1 MFLGQTNEGAGK
13 PAWQVLKNNLFDLV
27 AGPPQLRAE
36 QLDEFH
42 RELRMAPH
50 KRKKFAAIDDKYL
63 AIGICRGVGG
73 PRLPIEHRD
82 FSEDLT
88 GADKVE
94 NRTAAV
100 GRGDAHF
107 HGAADHRTKTVP
119 WISFGKQRG
128 SPLQRGVFGVAAE
141 LVEGL
146 RFKIAKN
153 RMLAQHRQ
161 FVARKRP
168 TPAVFVVEHPGHN
181 HLNDLC
187 LRIIDRPRCVKV
199 PTRNYR
205 SAALVHI
212 IPPDSDYSK
221 KGRLSHSLRGQ
232 GFGDENDNFG
242 RL

>member
-1 MFLGQTNEGAGK
+1 
-13 PAWQVLKNNLFDLV
+13 
-27 AGPPQLRAE
+27 
-36 QLDEFH
+36 
-42 RELRMAPH
+42 MASH

-73 PRLPIEHRD
+73 PRLPVEHRD
-82 FSEDLT
+82 FPEDLT
-88 GADKVE
+88 GADKIE
-94 NRTAAV
+94 NRAAAI

-107 HGAADHRTKTVP
+107 HGATDHRKKTVP

-128 SPLQRGVFGVAAE
+128 SPLQRGVLRVAAE

-146 RFKIAKN
+146 GFKIAKN

-168 TPAVFVVEHPGHN
+168 TPAVFVVEHAGHN

-187 LRIIDRPRCVKV
+187 LRIIDRPRCVRV

-212 IPPDSDYSK
+212 IPPHSGYSK
-221 KGRLSHSLRGQ
+221 KGRLPPQPTMAGFWGRERQFVPPIPETGGIGSWLAHPQDALRPCLLVKRVTALRGRRSPA
-232 GFGDENDNFG
+232 GCGV
-242 RL
+242 LSWP